1 MWQVKQLRL
10 AIAKIL
16 GYWVVSSTFYIV
28 QILVHSHID
37 LLSSILALKATELVS
52 ELVTQMTMELINIL
66 LISVQQKR
74 LL

>member
-28 QILVHSHID
+28 QILVNSHID

-52 ELVTQMTMELINIL
+52 ELVNQSIWLPMQEREWNYTHTP
-66 LISVQQKR
+66 
-74 LL
+74 

>member
-52 ELVTQMTMELINIL
+52 ELVTQMTVELINIY

-74 LL
+74 